1 MKKLLLTI
9 LMTAAC
15 LATARAA
22 ISVGPGGSTTFTF
35 PARPTVAE
43 GWSSLGTGS
52 GSGAITDS
60 NGLVTAVQA
69 IPAASVNAETG
80 SSGTTPPSEAEV
92 ARFNT
97 TRQFVQIIPTTIA
110 ATLLMAT
117 LQNDTGTDQ
126 SSVRIDYLFG
136 NETTGTVTEE
146 VPGQIVFWSLTG
158 NANEWTVIPQ
168 LAGDATGPR
177 SVTFNVGNWPSGA
190 PLYILWADDNAAAN
204 RDDTGTEEGGYFIDN
219 VFFSPGNVTP
229 PLIVTLNSPTNSV
242 LVAPAN
248 VVVSATT
255 SGGAAPATSVSFF
268 TNGVLFV
275 SDAVAPYSN
284 QLVNLPAGTYA
295 VHAEAV
301 NGVDPTAYSAT
312 NIVVVRGEF
321 IDYVSGTSLQNF
333 DGMTATGIVTPQ
345 GWWVGAAA
353 AGTAQFVTVNDGSA
367 GPSGSSH
374 GVNYGLTGDGDRALG
389 SAPTGGDRNTVARIR
404 NVGSSNI
411 TSFNLFFDAEQWRT
425 HNTNTHIEYLTN
437 YVSFD
442 LGATWI
448 PTTFLFQSPPD
459 VALAPASTALDGNQA
474 IYRTAGLGGS
484 VVPPTPVP
492 PGAVIYI
499 RWNNF
504 NDAGT
509 DGAIAIDNFSF
520 EATGFSP
527 AVHFVNIT
535 SPTQGQT
542 VSGGCTGTTN
552 LTVSANASF
561 TTTNVAFSLD
571 GGAAVNDSTA
581 PYSVTFPSVGL
592 GSHTITAT
600 ARDSSGAVAVTN
612 VTFTVV
618 GNVAPTIAFTN
629 VYSLGTTGLT
639 FQVGTPVTN
648 QFGITD
654 SDGTIASVEFFVNGT
669 LHYSTNFNFGQIIVN
684 NLLLGTNT
692 FLVRATDNCGGVSQ
706 ASQLVVGTAPG
717 GSITLILTNGSL
729 WKYDNNGVQPPNDGQ
744 GDAWYSPLFDD
755 LAWLSGYTEIGGGD
769 AVAPPNN
776 NTERTPI
783 NIGPANARFSA
794 IYFRKTFVVADPSAF
809 GTLIVQSLHDD
820 GSAVYLNGTL
830 VASFNMTNEVGVPF
844 AYTDLADGAT
854 PDDGT
859 RYYSSNIVNSLIVG
873 VNTLAVEVHQSDTGS
888 SDLSFDLM
896 LWGAPSAGPTLTINQ
911 ISPTQVEISWPL
923 STPPGPLLYST
934 TDLNPPVNWTLE
946 TAPNVPSGGFN
957 RVTVNT
963 GGVQKYWT
971 LRQ

>member
-1 MKKLLLTI
+1 
-9 LMTAAC
+9 MTAAC
-15 LATARAA
+15 LSTAQAA
-22 ISVGPGGSTTFTF
+22 ISVGP
-35 PARPTVAE
+35 
-43 GWSSLGTGS
+43 S
-52 GSGAITDS
+52 GSILYTF
-60 NGLVTAVQA
+60 
-69 IPAASVNAETG
+69 
-80 SSGTTPPSEAEV
+80 GTTPTATEFSTGVLNGGGGTYADLAGLDAGANTVSAASIVRTLPTSTTLPPSAFSGGFRHNNN
-92 ARFNT
+92 AAGLFIQSR
-97 TRQFVQIIPTTIA
+97 PTTDGTNA
-110 ATLLMAT
+110 AGVLLAT
-117 LQNDTGTDQ
+117 LQNDSGGSIST
-126 SSVRIDYLFG
+126 L
-136 NETTGTVTEE
+136 TVSYSFATNSPNNADEL
-146 VPGQIVFWSLTG
+146 PGFRVFWSLTG
-158 NANEWTVIPQ
+158 NPGEWTLIPE
-168 LAGDATGPR
+168 LSSTIVVGTHSAAIPVGAWANTATLYLLWVDDNSNTGGTDTSYTIDNFIASGGSLPL
-177 SVTFNVGNWPSGA
+177 SVTLTA
-190 PLYILWADDNAAAN
+190 
-204 RDDTGTEEGGYFIDN
+204 
-219 VFFSPGNVTP
+219 
-229 PLIVTLNSPTNSV
+229 PTNSV
-242 LVAPAN
+242 LVAPAT
-248 VVVSATT
+248 VTVSASA
-255 SGGAAPATSVSFF
+255 SGGTVPPTSVSFY
-268 TNGVLFV
+268 TNGVLFAT
-275 SDAVAPYSN
+275 DTTTPYSDVLN
-284 QLVNLPAGTYA
+284 NLPAGTYS
-295 VHAEAV
+295 VHAVAA
-301 NGVDPTAYSAT
+301 NGVDPDATSAT
-312 NIVVVRGEF
+312 SIVLVRGEF
-321 IDYVSGTSLQNF
+321 IDYISGVHAENF
-333 DGMTATGIVTPQ
+333 DGMTSSGIVTPQ

-404 NVGSSNI
+404 NIGSSNI

-442 LGATWI
+442 LGASWI

-474 IYRTAGLGGS
+474 IYRTAGIGGS
-484 VVPPTPVP
+484 VVPPSPVP
-492 PGAVIYI
+492 PGTVIYI

-509 DGAIAIDNFSF
+509 DGGIAIDNVSF

-542 VSGGCTGTTN
+542 ISGGCSGTTN
-552 LTVSANASF
+552 LIASATASF
-561 TTTNVAFSLD
+561 TTTNVAFSID
-571 GGAAVNDSTA
+571 GGAAINDSTA
-581 PYSVTFPSVGL
+581 PFSATFPAVGL

-618 GNVAPTIAFTN
+618 GNTSPIVLYTN
-629 VYSLGTTGLT
+629 VYSYGTTGLT
-639 FQVGTPVTN
+639 FQVGTPITN

-654 SDGTIASVEFFVNGT
+654 QDGTIASVEFLVNGV
-669 LHYSTNFNFGQIIVN
+669 LHYATNFNFGQIIVN

-692 FLVRATDNCGGVSQ
+692 FTVRATDNCGGIAQ
-706 ASQLVVGTAPG
+706 ASQLVVGTAPAAP
-717 GSITLILTNGSL
+717 ITIILTNGSL
-729 WKYDNNGVQPPNDGQ
+729 WKYDNTGAQPPNDLQ
-744 GDAWYSPLFDD
+744 GDVWSSPLFDD
-755 LAWLSGYTEIGGGD
+755 ALWATGFTEIGGGD

-783 NIGPANARFSA
+783 NIGPANNRFST

-809 GTLIVQSLHDD
+809 GSLIVQSLHDD

-830 VASFNMTNEVGVPF
+830 VATFNTTNEVGVPF

-859 RYYSSNIVNSLIVG
+859 RYYSSNIVNTLIAG
-873 VNTLAVEVHQSDTGS
+873 VNTLAVEVHQSDIDS

-896 LWGAPSAGPTLTINQ
+896 LWGAPSAGPALTITQ

-923 STPPGPLLYST
+923 STPAGPLLYST

-946 TAPNVPSGGFN
+946 TALDVPSGGFH

-963 GGVQKYWT
+963 GGLQKYWT